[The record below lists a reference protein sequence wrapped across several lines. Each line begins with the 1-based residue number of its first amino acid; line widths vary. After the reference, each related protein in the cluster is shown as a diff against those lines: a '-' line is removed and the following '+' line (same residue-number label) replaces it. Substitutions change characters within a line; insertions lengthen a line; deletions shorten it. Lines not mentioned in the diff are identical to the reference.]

1 MNTLPAPKPRPAGL
15 EVSDPLEQ
23 FLAGQLSRRTRTAY
37 RADLRDFFAY
47 LGLQTGDLEAVRRIG
62 FQDVIGYRNHLAG
75 QGLRRTSINRKLSSL
90 RAFFRMLVA
99 AGYLEKNPAD
109 PALVR
114 GYKIDDTLTGKAIST
129 KALKSISQ
137 SIEAEEDELVKSRD
151 LAIFHLL
158 VLGGLRRSEAARV
171 SWSDIVEEGV
181 FHVLRLPE
189 TKSGVAQEI
198 KLQPLV
204 MHYLGAYRQTLE
216 HRGYPTD
223 GPVFISL
230 SRNCHGKPLT
240 DQSINLIVKRHALRA
255 GVPRAVTAHMFRHTC
270 CTLAIEGGARPQ
282 QVQAHLRH
290 KDLKTTMRYY
300 ENRERLVDNAS
311 DYIHLG

>member
-1 MNTLPAPKPRPAGL
+1 MVGL
-15 EVSDPLEQ
+15 ESSDPLEQ
-23 FLAGQLSRRTRTAY
+23 FLTGQLSRRTRAAY

-62 FQDVIGYRNHLAG
+62 FQDVVRYRNHLAG
-75 QGLRRTSINRKLSSL
+75 QELRRTSINRKLSSL

-129 KALKSISQ
+129 KALKSIVQ
-137 SIEAEEDELVKSRD
+137 SIEAEEDELAKSRD
-151 LAIFHLL
+151 LAVFHLL

-171 SWSDIVEEGV
+171 SWRDIVEEGV
-181 FHVLRLPE
+181 FNVLRLPE

-230 SRNCHGKPLT
+230 SRNSHGKPLT